1 MVLVVIYFLVMT
13 GLTLYSRGKVSNCED
28 YFVSG
33 RQLTVWLATP
43 TIVATWFG
51 AGSFLGVSSTVYN
64 GGLGGVIADPF
75 GCTMALLIAGI
86 VFASRFRRQKKIT
99 VIEIIRNHYG
109 KGGELATSLL
119 TIPFYIGTLAS
130 QILAISVIL
139 SAFFGCPPLLG
150 ILISF
155 LIILLYTLFGGL
167 WSVTSTDGLQLLILV
182 GSLLALLATYVTDME
197 VMTKVGAAIT
207 DEFTQLLP
215 TKHPEFGYLSYAG
228 MWLMT
233 GLGSLMGQDL
243 VQRFFACKDEKT
255 AQRSTLLSAPLYLF
269 IAMVP
274 VLLGVIGRFVVPEGE
289 EVSSLL
295 PYLVNRQG
303 SELLSSL
310 FIIGVLSVTLGT
322 AETYL
327 LAGSAILAKN
337 VVRIGN
343 REKGGLLKARLVSL
357 AVALLALL
365 LCFITQDIYSLMV
378 HSGVFLFVSL
388 FVPVTAALFL
398 NHVYAKAG
406 TISMVAGVLGWLLSI
421 LLYRELIFSDTDNVL
436 YASALVGGCCSLAG
450 FVLPHLF
457 YVLKK
462 KAPLSA

>member
-13 GLTLYSRGKVSNCED
+13 GLTLYSRGKVSTCED

-33 RQLTVWLATP
+33 RSLTVWLATP

-51 AGSFLGVSSTVYN
+51 AGSFLGLSSAVYN

-75 GCTMALLIAGI
+75 GCTMALLIAGL

-119 TIPFYIGTLAS
+119 TVPFYIGTLAS
-130 QILAISVIL
+130 QMLAISVIL
-139 SAFFGCPPLLG
+139 TAFTGCPPALG
-150 ILISF
+150 IMISF
-155 LIILLYTLFGGL
+155 SIIVLYTLFGGL
-167 WSVTSTDGLQLLILV
+167 WSVTSADGLQLIILM
-182 GSLLALLATYVTDME
+182 GSLLTLLGIYITDME
-197 VMTKVGAAIT
+197 VMGKVGNALSS
-207 DEFTQLLP
+207 EMHQLLP
-215 TKHPEFGYLSYAG
+215 TSHPQFGYLSYAG

-233 GLGSLMGQDL
+233 GLGSLVGQDL
-243 VQRFFACKDEKT
+243 VQRFFACKDEST
-255 AQRSTLLSAPLYLF
+255 AKISTLLSAPLYLF

-274 VLLGVIGRFVVPEGE
+274 VLLGIIGRFVVPEGE
-289 EVSSLL
+289 EVMYLL
-295 PYLVNRQG
+295 PYLVNSQG
-303 SELLSSL
+303 SELLTSL

-343 REKGGLLKARLVSL
+343 KEKGGLLKARLVTL
-357 AVALLALL
+357 GVALLALM
-365 LCFITQDIYSLMV
+365 LCFVTQDIYSLLV

-388 FVPVTAALFL
+388 FVPVTGALFL
-398 NHVYAKAG
+398 KRVYQRAG
-406 TISMVAGVLGWLLSI
+406 TISMVAGVMGWLLCIITYNSLLFTDTDH
-421 LLYRELIFSDTDNVL
+421 LLYT
-436 YASALVGGCCSLAG
+436 SALIGGACSLLG
-450 FVLPHLF
+450 FLVPHAIFLLRHER
-457 YVLKK
+457 VR
-462 KAPLSA
+462 A